1 MMLNVNTKIV
11 YYSLAYKGLHKK
23 YSHFSVNFFYNT
35 SVVLQGRLRV
45 PRRARSINIRYYS
58 TSMKLNPFFVTGFID
73 AEGSFIVSVILDSAH
88 KVGWAVKPAFV
99 IGLHKKDLTLLEDLK
114 SFFGG
119 IGKVSVFKDSARFRV
134 TSVQD
139 LTKVIIP
146 FLDNYS
152 LITKKRADF
161 ELLKKTVD
169 MLNCKEH
176 RTIEGLHKIV
186 AIKASINKGLSPQL
200 TSVFSNIPK
209 VSRPSVQSQIID
221 PNWVAGFAS
230 GDGGFLVRVV
240 KSSTYNIG
248 FQTSLLF
255 SITQHSRDGELM
267 QNLVSYLGC
276 GAYFPRKN
284 KDIGEYMVTKF
295 SDIANKIIPFFDK
308 YPILG
313 VKSKDF
319 SDFKQV
325 ALLFESKAHLTPE
338 GIDKIRQIKTK
349 MNRGRIID

>member
-1 MMLNVNTKIV
+1 M
-11 YYSLAYKGLHKK
+11 
-23 YSHFSVNFFYNT
+23 
-35 SVVLQGRLRV
+35 
-45 PRRARSINIRYYS
+45 
-58 TSMKLNPFFVTGFID
+58 
-73 AEGSFIVSVILDSAH
+73 
-88 KVGWAVKPAFV
+88 
-99 IGLHKKDLTLLEDLK
+99 EDLK

-186 AIKASINKGLSPQL
+186 AIKASINNGLSPQL

-221 PNWVAGFAS
+221 PN
-230 GDGGFLVRVV
+230 
-240 KSSTYNIG
+240 
-248 FQTSLLF
+248 
-255 SITQHSRDGELM
+255 
-267 QNLVSYLGC
+267 
-276 GAYFPRKN
+276 
-284 KDIGEYMVTKF
+284 
-295 SDIANKIIPFFDK
+295 
-308 YPILG
+308 
-313 VKSKDF
+313 
-319 SDFKQV
+319 
-325 ALLFESKAHLTPE
+325 
-338 GIDKIRQIKTK
+338 
-349 MNRGRIID
+349 